1 MGKVQGTK
9 RRCSFL
15 SLSLFFNLPFFI
27 PLSDLFDP
35 RISRE
40 RKRVSERETFYEFR
54 ASSLAK
60 RVPLNA
66 SHLSRSTPP
75 TREKSILSVASL
87 TLAWAMTPSPLR
99 AHRKLASPPSFIDSF
114 NEFLAGNKRCRR
126 KSPYDFGGEIMVRAG
141 ERFIKRRQR
150 SDIGWEGGLSAWGAG
165 DEKSMIF
172 RYRSIRVPAPSHLAF
187 STVYP
192 QRYQHLHRKF
202 SKTRYRI

>member
-1 MGKVQGTK
+1 MIGRVGWDKGSGLWARFKGQ
-9 RRCSFL
+9 REDARFPP

-27 PLSDLFDP
+27 PLSDLSNP
-35 RISRE
+35 RILTERE
-40 RKRVSERETFYEFR
+40 RERRFYEFR

-66 SHLSRSTPP
+66 SYLSCSTPP

-87 TLAWAMTPSPLR
+87 TPAWATTPSPLR
-99 AHRKLASPPSFIDSF
+99 AHRKLAPPSFIDSF

-150 SDIGWEGGLSAWGAG
+150 SDIEEGRG
-165 DEKSMIF
+165 
-172 RYRSIRVPAPSHLAF
+172 
-187 STVYP
+187 
-192 QRYQHLHRKF
+192 
-202 SKTRYRI
+202 